1 MLNDNVFH
9 AMAFHEL
16 LCRGMLR
23 IDDLCIVLRK
33 KQINQTYPIQYF
45 NDLPNCRWQQNI
57 VQSSGMLQ
65 CTRRRLN
72 KLARSPGTVSAAE
85 RGA

>member
-45 NDLPNCRWQQNI
+45 NDLI
-57 VQSSGMLQ
+57 S
-65 CTRRRLN
+65 
-72 KLARSPGTVSAAE
+72 KKRSRKPRIGIYIKSI
-85 RGA
+85 